1 MTDEQI
7 EQIYAFARDSFA
19 GGQTE
24 FQIQA
29 FPFRMTAA
37 NMARYR
43 NDPNYEFWKNIK
55 EGYDYFEITK
65 VPPKVDVCE
74 KRYVFNRIPEG
85 TASFSPTGACP
96 SSTQPATLVSA
107 YQTYQKTYEAAFASA
122 VDAKGATPKP
132 SIKGIKEAKIVQD
145 WTHRRARG
153 ERISIEPPS
162 LEDDGT
168 VVANSRMGR
177 IDSPAG
183 RRMAA
188 LEAEAEA
195 KKKAAE
201 EKLAAKKRAE
211 EEKAAALAAA
221 QAQKEAATA
230 QATAAPQQPEA
241 SAPVDAAA
249 APPAAEEKAGLLSSV
264 RKRIGNIF
272 GS

>member
-55 EGYDYFEITK
+55 EGYDHFEITK
-65 VPPKVDVCE
+65 APPKVDVCE

-85 TASFSPTGACP
+85 TATFSPAGPCP
-96 SSTQPATLVSA
+96 SSTQPATLTSA
-107 YQTYQKTYEAAFASA
+107 YQSYQKTYEAAFASA
-122 VDAKGATPKP
+122 VNGKASAPKP
-132 SIKGIKEAKIVQD
+132 SIKGVNEARVVQD
-145 WTHRRARG
+145 WTRRRARG
-153 ERISIEPPS
+153 ERISVEPPS
-162 LEDDGT
+162 LQDDGT
-168 VVANSRMGR
+168 VVATERMGR

-188 LEAEAEA
+188 VEAEAEA
-195 KKKAAE
+195 RKKAEE

-211 EEKAAALAAA
+211 QEKAAALAAA
-221 QAQKEAATA
+221 QMRKEAAAA
-230 QATAAPQQPEA
+230 QASAVAQQAAAP
-241 SAPVDAAA
+241 APVDAG
-249 APPAAEEKAGLLSSV
+249 APPVEEQKPGLLGGM